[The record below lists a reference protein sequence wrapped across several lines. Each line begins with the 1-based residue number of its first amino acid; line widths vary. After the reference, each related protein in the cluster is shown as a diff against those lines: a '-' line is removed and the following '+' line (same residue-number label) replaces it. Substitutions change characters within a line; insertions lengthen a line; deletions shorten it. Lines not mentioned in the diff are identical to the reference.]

1 MTDFRQAE
9 RQFERLRAQRD
20 GGELSAEQ
28 YRVEVAKLLLRD
40 ADGAFWMIDAE
51 SGAWV
56 CNRGEGWV
64 TADAAEVEAAVRSA
78 GRRGKAGGRRSK
90 ARRRLLAAGG
100 LLLVLAAAA
109 AILVLLDRPLF
120 PGPGPAAT
128 AAPTAQVEVAIASPP
143 DGGTVALGQEVG
155 IEAMLQASSGL
166 PSGARVELQVG
177 DEVVASQTVRTDTQP
192 GQAALPVQTLLG
204 QTLPLSFPW
213 RPKATGEHE
222 ISVAV
227 LDEAGALLGR
237 DTIHLHVGE
246 SSGQIVPEPACTP
259 DAAFLADVTI
269 PPGAEFA
276 PGAPMDKVW
285 QVRNSGT
292 CAWGVDYE
300 LVRVAGEKLA
310 AAGQVAVPPTAAGEV
325 ANLEVTFTAPDE
337 VGSYS
342 SAWRLR
348 SPQHVF
354 FGPQLTLT
362 VEVKS
367 LAESGLPP
375 EAPANPRARI
385 SDDGQAVR
393 LTWEDRSDNEDA
405 FRVYRQDVEA
415 SIGLVPTDSQL
426 FVDRSATCGH
436 VYRYGVVAFNAA
448 GSSALAEA
456 PPVTMPRCALQDE
469 VPTLSLT
476 VTPTQVVAGDT
487 FTVSVQVLDDVAV
500 AQVLIRGEDTGDLSL
515 DAGRV
520 FGCGE
525 AACTANW
532 PLSWSGEVSTT
543 LTLVAVARDS
553 SGQESEPARVEVRI
567 RPR

>member
-9 RQFERLRAQRD
+9 RHFERLRAQREQ
-20 GGELSAEQ
+20 GELGETQ

-40 ADGAFWMIDAE
+40 ADGAFWMIDPE
-51 SGAWV
+51 SGTWF

-64 TADAAEVEAAVRSA
+64 KADAAEAEAAARAA
-78 GRRGKAGGRRSK
+78 GRRRGEAAARRGK
-90 ARRRLLAAGG
+90 ARRRLLAVGG

-109 AILVLLDRPLF
+109 AAIVLLDWPLL

-155 IEAMLQASSGL
+155 IEAMLQAGSGL
-166 PSGARVELQVG
+166 PEAARVELQVG
-177 DEVVASQTVRTDTQP
+177 GETIVAQTVRTDAQP
-192 GQAALPVQTLLG
+192 GQA
-204 QTLPLSFPW
+204 LPLSFPW

-227 LDEAGALLGR
+227 LDEGGDLLGR

-246 SSGQIVPEPACTP
+246 NSGQIVPEPACTP
-259 DAAFLADVTI
+259 DAAFLSDVTI
-269 PPGAEFA
+269 PPRAEFA
-276 PGAPMDKVW
+276 PGARMEKVW

-300 LVRVAGEKLA
+300 LVRVAGEGLGA
-310 AAGQVAVPPTAAGEV
+310 AEQVTVPPTAAGEV

-348 SPQHVF
+348 SPQHIF
-354 FGPQLTLT
+354 FGPQLTLS

-375 EAPANPRARI
+375 EAPVNPRARI

-415 SIGLVPTDSQL
+415 SIGLVPAGSQL

-456 PPVTMPRCALQDE
+456 PPVTMPRCALRDE
-469 VPTLSLT
+469 VPTLSITVVPTEVVTGGSFT
-476 VTPTQVVAGDT
+476 VT
-487 FTVSVQVLDDVAV
+487 VQVLDDMAV
-500 AQVLIRGEDTGDLSL
+500 AQVLIRGEDTGDPSL

-525 AACTANW
+525 AACTAIW

>member
-1 MTDFRQAE
+1 MTDFSQAK
-9 RQFERLRAQRD
+9 RQFERLRVQWEQGALD
-20 GGELSAEQ
+20 EEQ
-28 YRVEVAKLLLRD
+28 YRFEVAKLLLRD
-40 ADGAFWMIDAE
+40 ADGAFWMIDAN
-51 SGAWV
+51 SGAWF

-64 TADAAEVEAAVRSA
+64 EADAAQAEAAAQTA
-78 GRRGKAGGRRSK
+78 GRRGETGAARRG
-90 ARRRLLAAGG
+90 ARRRLLTAGG
-100 LLLVLAAAA
+100 LLLILAAAA
-109 AILVLLDRPLF
+109 AAIVLRGWPF
-120 PGPGPAAT
+120 GAVPGPAAT

-155 IEAMLQASSGL
+155 IEAMLEAGSGL
-166 PSGARVELQVG
+166 PADARVELQIG
-177 DEVVASQTVRTDTQP
+177 GEAVATQP
-192 GQAALPVQTLLG
+192 GQAILPG
-204 QTLPLSFPW
+204 QTLPMSFPW
-213 RPKATGEHE
+213 RPKAAGEHE

-227 LDEAGALLGR
+227 LDEAGVLLGR

-246 SSGQIVPEPACTP
+246 DPGEIVPGPACTP

-276 PGAPMDKVW
+276 PGARMEKVW

-300 LVRVAGEKLA
+300 LVRTAGEGLSA
-310 AAGQVAVPPTAAGEV
+310 ADQVAVPPTAAGEA
-325 ANLEVTFTAPDE
+325 ANLEVVLVAPDE

-354 FGPQLTLT
+354 FGPQLTIS

-367 LAESGLPP
+367 LAESSLPP
-375 EAPANPRARI
+375 QAPANPRARI

-393 LTWEDRSDNEDA
+393 LTWEDQSDNEDA
-405 FRVYRQDVEA
+405 FRIYREDVEA
-415 SIGLVPTDSQL
+415 SIGLVPADSQL

-456 PPVTMPRCALQDE
+456 PPVTLPRCALRDE
-469 VPTLSLT
+469 APTLALTVVPTEVL
-476 VTPTQVVAGDT
+476 PGGT
-487 FTVSVQVLDDVAV
+487 FTVTVQALDDVAV
-500 AQVLIRGEDTGDLSL
+500 AQVLIRGEDTGDSSL
-515 DAGRV
+515 DQGRL
-520 FGCGE
+520 FACGE
-525 AACTANW
+525 ATCTASW
-532 PLSWSGEVSTT
+532 PLSWSGEVSAT
-543 LTLVAVARDS
+543 LTFVAVARDS
-553 SGQESEPARVEVRI
+553 GGQESEPARVEVRI